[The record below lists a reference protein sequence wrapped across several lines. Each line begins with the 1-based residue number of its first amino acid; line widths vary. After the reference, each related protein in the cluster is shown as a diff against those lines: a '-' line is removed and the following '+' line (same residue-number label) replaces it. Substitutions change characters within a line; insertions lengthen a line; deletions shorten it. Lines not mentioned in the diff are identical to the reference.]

1 MGDGTFTY
9 RLVLGV
15 ENQIYV
21 HYGMPV
27 KTMVYDALNYASQ
40 IREIVKEN
48 RRSKNTKGSAEYLSG
63 LRKEDRLT
71 PVITLVLYF
80 GQEPWDGAEELHGLL
95 EPTSEVVLKYIPN
108 YRINLISPVMMNE
121 KELALFKSD
130 FRELAT
136 FLQYRPDKETMT
148 QLMTENEAY
157 QHMDPLTAEIVNDVT
172 NAKLKLEANEEGEV
186 DMCEAILGIRE
197 EGVQEGIRRG
207 MQRGIQQGITDT
219 FHALILE
226 LLQKNYDVPS
236 ELEKKIQENIDQ
248 KELKL
253 LFDYAA
259 QAKSIEEF
267 EGMSGEI
274 LK

>member
-1 MGDGTFTY
+1 MI
-9 RLVLGV
+9 
-15 ENQIYV
+15 E
-21 HYGMPV
+21 
-27 KTMVYDALNYASQ
+27 
-40 IREIVKEN
+40 
-48 RRSKNTKGSAEYLSG
+48 
-63 LRKEDRLT
+63 
-71 PVITLVLYF
+71 
-80 GQEPWDGAEELHGLL
+80 
-95 EPTSEVVLKYIPN
+95 
-108 YRINLISPVMMNE
+108 
-121 KELALFKSD
+121 
-130 FRELAT
+130 
-136 FLQYRPDKETMT
+136 DKEKMKK
-148 QLMTENEAY
+148 LMTENEAY

-236 ELEKKIQENIDQ
+236 ELEKKIQENTDQ

-253 LFDYAA
+253 LFDYAT

-267 EGMSGEI
+267 EGMSEEI